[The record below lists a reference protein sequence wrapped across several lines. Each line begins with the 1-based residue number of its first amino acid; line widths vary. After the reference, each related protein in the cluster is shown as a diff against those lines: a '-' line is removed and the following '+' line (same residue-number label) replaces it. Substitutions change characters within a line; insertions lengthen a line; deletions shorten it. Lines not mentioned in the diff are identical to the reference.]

1 MQHIGGPLKQF
12 LKSSGLEKGVA
23 QQNAMDE
30 WANIVGENVSK
41 NAIPV
46 DVQHGIL
53 TIKTETPAW
62 RQELHFQ
69 KKRIVDKLNK
79 KLNKKVIK
87 DIRFI

>member
-1 MQHIGGPLKQF
+1 
-12 LKSSGLEKGVA
+12 
-23 QQNAMDE
+23 
-30 WANIVGENVSK
+30 VGENISK
-41 NAIPV
+41 NTIPV

-53 TIKTETPAW
+53 TIKTETPVW

-69 KKRIVDKLNK
+69 KKTIVENLNK

>member
-1 MQHIGGPLKQF
+1 MQHIGGPLNKF

-23 QQNAMDE
+23 QQNAME
-30 WANIVGENVSK
+30 VWANVVGENISK
-41 NAIPV
+41 NTIPV

-53 TIKTETPAW
+53 TIKTETPVW

-69 KKRIVDKLNK
+69 KKISVENLNK

>member
-1 MQHIGGPLKQF
+1 MQHIGGPLKKF
-12 LKSSGLEKGVA
+12 LQSSGLEKSVA
-23 QQNAMDE
+23 QQNAME
-30 WANIVGENVSK
+30 VWANVVGENVSK
-41 NAIPV
+41 NTVPV

-69 KKRIVDKLNK
+69 KKTIVEKLNK